1 MSNTVIANYTKSAIL
16 TRVNELL
23 IPINDAVAKHYATTF
38 THLTAPTVGIDGNGK
53 KYLRVSTFKFVAERG
68 KSYPESVYFFVDLT
82 NGNLLKPATYKAPEL
97 KNPRGNVFDK
107 DILTKLTPYGTVY
120 VRDRVAVE
128 STLQGILG
136 IKEI

>member
-1 MSNTVIANYTKSAIL
+1 MSTTVLSHYTEGAIR
-16 TRVNELL
+16 TRLDVILK
-23 IPINDAVAKHYATTF
+23 PINDAIGKHYATTF

-53 KYLRVSTFKFVAERG
+53 KYLRVSLFRFHDSRG

-107 DILTKLTPYGTVY
+107 DILTKLTPYGVVY
-120 VRDRVAVE
+120 VRGPICGDN
-128 STLQGILG
+128 LQAILG
-136 IKEI
+136 IAGV

>member
-1 MSNTVIANYTKSAIL
+1 MSNTVIANYSEAAIR

-23 IPINDAVAKHYATTF
+23 VPINAAIAKHYKATF
-38 THLTAPTVGIDGNGK
+38 SNLTAPTVSVDGNGK
-53 KYLRVSTFKFVAERG
+53 KFLRVSFFKFVAERG

-107 DILTKLTPYGTVY
+107 DILTKLTPYGVVY
-120 VRDRVAVE
+120 VRGPKVGSD
-128 STLQGILG
+128 LQSILG
-136 IKEI
+136 IKEV

>member
-1 MSNTVIANYTKSAIL
+1 MSTTVLSHYTEGAIRTRLDAIL
-16 TRVNELL
+16 K
-23 IPINDAVAKHYATTF
+23 PINDAIGKHYATTF

-53 KYLRVSTFKFVAERG
+53 KYLRVSLFRFHDSRG

-107 DILTKLTPYGTVY
+107 DILTKLTPYGVVY
-120 VRDRVAVE
+120 VRGPKVGSD
-128 STLQGILG
+128 LQSILG
-136 IKEI
+136 IAGI